1 MNLLTTLILSPP
13 LAYFTFRV
21 IKEEMERYEHK
32 KKAQASS
39 QKENGHNGIIKV
51 VPTIKT
57 FHFEVGNGKA
67 N

>member
-21 IKEEMERYEHK
+21 IKEEIDRYERK
-32 KKAQASS
+32 KKAHVSS
-39 QKENGHNGIIKV
+39 ANENKQDGIIKV

-57 FHFEVGNGKA
+57 FHLEVGNG